1 MKPSKKKLL
10 LALTG
15 LVTGL
20 LLLASCLGSGSA
32 ARGWAGISELNNT
45 LIFAS
50 MTGNIYAV
58 DSTSGTV
65 SGTPIR
71 LVLTASGGLS
81 CIPSCGGQQVT
92 PIAIYGSPGTTGD
105 LVIIGGY
112 NGKVYA
118 FPLVDGKFRDQVRW
132 EYPPST
138 QGGLG
143 TNIIGGL
150 TVANDK
156 VYFAAAD
163 GTVYALTT
171 TDGYKEWSYSIGQK
185 IWSTPTIAGDTLYI
199 GSFDKKLYAL
209 NASTGAKKWEFATD
223 GVISAPPVVS
233 GNLVYFG
240 SYDRHF
246 YAVDAES
253 GQLVWKFPA
262 DGGTLDSPRNWFWVK
277 PVISGGTIY
286 APCLDGRVYALNAST
301 GSLIAAINLGKPI
314 ASSPVVVGDSV
325 IVAATDLAKNTSRVY
340 AISTV
345 NQQSRELTSLNEGI
359 DAALFASGG
368 TVYIHT
374 ARDGFYGLN
383 VQNGARQQF
392 SLTVSK

>member
-1 MKPSKKKLL
+1 MKWFKRRKFLIL
-10 LALTG
+10 GG
-15 LVTGL
+15 LILVL
-20 LLLASCLGSGSA
+20 LLLAGCIGGTGAA

-58 DSTSGTV
+58 DSASGTV

-71 LVLTASGGLS
+71 LVLTASGGLLS
-81 CIPSCGGQQVT
+81 CRGPQTS

-143 TNIIGGL
+143 TYIIGGL

-185 IWSTPTIAGDTLYI
+185 IWSTPTIVGDTLYI

-209 NASTGAKKWEFATD
+209 NASTGVKKWEFATD

-262 DGGTLDSPRNWFWVK
+262 DGGTLDSPKNWFWVK

-301 GSLIAAINLGKPI
+301 GSLIAAINLGKPV
-314 ASSPVVVGDSV
+314 ASAPVVVGDSV